1 MKMQP
6 VSADLLLKLAVAG
19 AAVMAAV
26 YLIKKAGSP
35 SALGQATGGAAADV
49 VIGVAAGAVNR
60 TGAAFGIPMQDDN
73 QCVIDLQ
80 NGDKLAAM
88 SSCKIGI
95 FAKYLFDGTIPNTL
109 PTNPPLP
116 IEFGL
121 LDPAGNWNE

>member
-35 SALGQATGGAAADV
+35 SALGQAAGGAAADA
-49 VIGVAAGAVNR
+49 VIGVAAGAVNH
-60 TGAAFGIPMQDDN
+60 TGAFFGIPMQDDN

-95 FAKYLFDGTIPNTL
+95 FANYLYDGTIPNTL
-109 PTNPPLP
+109 PTSQPLP

-121 LDPAGNWNE
+121 LEPNAPW